1 MVLESRGNKKSTV
14 GNPRVV
20 KECDCREGQVA
31 IQPVGMSDEVGY
43 VKRGLA
49 ARTNRGGG
57 ELKRDKEAGAE
68 SESATRDESRRKEDQ
83 KSEKSS

>member
-1 MVLESRGNKKSTV
+1 MVDLPD
-14 GNPRVV
+14 PRAV
-20 KECDCREGQVA
+20 KECGCREGEAA
-31 IQPVGMSDEVGY
+31 IHPMGKSDEVGY